1 MGQDFG
7 YARVSEPLAGDV
19 RGAQVRC
26 ASVSSYERLQ
36 ADTSVCER
44 VRARQVAFSRANFL
58 FFRARLGVFCRH
70 LSSFVVIFRPKIV
83 FSGMEGNGRLRHW
96 LGKGAS
102 SLLCLVP
109 AAGAGCASCHD
120 IRFKLVCNCGRAA
133 AAFVYVPHNCT
144 SILRSVQFHG
154 ISGCIPD
161 YCVSSKAK
169 SLKQLRPASTVQS
182 GKERGHGVRGL
193 TRPAHASLFERLPNN
208 LFAGR
213 FDSAA
218 AVGVT
223 RRPEKVVRILCYSHS
238 LQLDYPLSSS
248 QIIGTHPGVMAIV
261 AIVEVSLQLARVCD
275 PDGWQQRH

>member
-1 MGQDFG
+1 MF
-7 YARVSEPLAGDV
+7 E
-19 RGAQVRC
+19 
-26 ASVSSYERLQ
+26 
-36 ADTSVCER
+36 
-44 VRARQVAFSRANFL
+44 RARSRLVAFSRAKL
-58 FFRARLGVFCRH
+58 FFRVRARLGVFCRH
-70 LSSFVVIFRPKIV
+70 FPSFFVPKWF
-83 FSGMEGNGRLRHW
+83 FSGMAGNGRLRHR
-96 LGKGAS
+96 LAREGS
-102 SLLCLVP
+102 SLLRMVP

-144 SILRSVQFHG
+144 TILRSLQFHG

-182 GKERGHGVRGL
+182 GTERGHGVRGL

-218 AVGVT
+218 ADGVT
-223 RRPEKVVRILCYSHS
+223 RLPEYVVRTLCSSHS
-238 LQLDYPLSSS
+238 LLLVYPLSSS
-248 QIIGTHPGVMAIV
+248 QIIGKHPGAMAIV
-261 AIVEVSLQLARVCD
+261 AIVEVSLQLARVYD
-275 PDGWQQRH
+275 SDGWQQRH

>member
-1 MGQDFG
+1 MCQCKQLRAF
-7 YARVSEPLAGDV
+7 
-19 RGAQVRC
+19 
-26 ASVSSYERLQ
+26 ASVFGRAKSRL
-36 ADTSVCER
+36 
-44 VRARQVAFSRANFL
+44 VAFSRANSL
-58 FFRARLGVFCRH
+58 FFGHAWAC
-70 LSSFVVIFRPKIV
+70 FVVICVIFRPKIV
-83 FSGMEGNGRLRHW
+83 FLGTAGNGRLRHC
-96 LGKGAS
+96 LGKGGN
-102 SLLCLVP
+102 SLLRMVP
-109 AAGAGCASCHD
+109 APGAGCASCHD
-120 IRFKLVCNCGRAA
+120 IRFKLVCNCVRAGA
-133 AAFVYVPHNCT
+133 SFVYVPHNCT

-182 GKERGHGVRGL
+182 GTERGHGVRGL

-238 LQLDYPLSSS
+238 LQLDYLLSSS

>member
-1 MGQDFG
+1 M
-7 YARVSEPLAGDV
+7 
-19 RGAQVRC
+19 
-26 ASVSSYERLQ
+26 
-36 ADTSVCER
+36 
-44 VRARQVAFSRANFL
+44 
-58 FFRARLGVFCRH
+58 
-70 LSSFVVIFRPKIV
+70 SSFVVIFRPKMV

-109 AAGAGCASCHD
+109 AAGAGSASCHD
-120 IRFKLVCNCGRAA
+120 ICFKLVCNCGRAA

-144 SILRSVQFHG
+144 SILRSLQFHG

-182 GKERGHGVRGL
+182 GTERGHGVRGL

-213 FDSAA
+213 FDSAT

-238 LQLDYPLSSS
+238 LQLVYPLSSS

-275 PDGWQQRH
+275 SDGWQQMHKGRRATGDIHGTGNLPDHCAR